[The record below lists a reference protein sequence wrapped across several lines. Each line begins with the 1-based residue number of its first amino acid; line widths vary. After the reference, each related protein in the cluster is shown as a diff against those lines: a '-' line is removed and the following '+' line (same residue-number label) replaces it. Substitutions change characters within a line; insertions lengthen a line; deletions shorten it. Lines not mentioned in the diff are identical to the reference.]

1 MSDIIQIRELSVK
14 YGSICA
20 LYNVSLTIRRGDF
33 LGVIGPNGGGKTTL
47 LRAILGLVKPS
58 AGTVS
63 LGGTGI
69 PATDLRIGYV
79 PQYTSFDRSF
89 PIRVFDVI
97 LMGMMDK
104 SRVFF
109 HRYTEKD
116 KEMAL
121 AIMERLDITGLRER
135 QIGQL
140 SGGQMQKTLIART
153 LLQKP
158 DILLLD
164 EPTASMDAASRT
176 RIYDILRELNKE
188 LTIVAVTH
196 DMSFV
201 SSHVKTIAC
210 LNKKLYYHGE
220 PALDATLVQEAY
232 GCPIDLLAH
241 GMPHRVLQEHG
252 EDDYV

>member
-1 MSDIIQIRELSVK
+1 MSDIIRVRELSVR
-14 YGSICA
+14 YGGICA
-20 LYNVSLTIRRGDF
+20 LCNVSLSVRQGDF

-58 AGTVS
+58 AGSIS
-63 LGGTGI
+63 LGGNSV

-79 PQYTSFDRSF
+79 PQYSRLDRNF
-89 PIRVFDVI
+89 PIKVFDVI

-104 SRVFF
+104 SRLLF
-109 HRYTEKD
+109 HRYTEKE
-116 KEMAL
+116 KEMTL
-121 AIMERLDITGLRER
+121 RIMEQLDITGLRER
-135 QIGQL
+135 QFGQL

-164 EPTASMDAASRT
+164 EPTASMDAISRT
-176 RIYDILRELNKE
+176 RIYDILRDLNKE
-188 LTIVAVTH
+188 MTIVAVTH

-210 LNKKLYYHGE
+210 LNQKLYYHGE
-220 PALDATLVQEAY
+220 PALDETLVQQAY

-252 EDDYV
+252 ENGYV